1 MADFVE
7 KTKSKKSEEIMKNF
21 SKNQK
26 YFLVVAIRLPQSYLE
41 CVIQRKERRS

>member
-1 MADFVE
+1 M
-7 KTKSKKSEEIMKNF
+7 KKF

-26 YFLVVAIRLPQSYLE
+26 YFLIVAIRLPQSHLE